1 MQSDGSNSSKL
12 QGKTFYNS
20 NMSTGSTIIIKGK
33 LQQTYSG
40 PPPENTP
47 GHTTYINH
55 NAHKGSHVEMNDL
68 IQRVYDPAATANKGK
83 QNRSKFQKKQQ
94 K

>member
-1 MQSDGSNSSKL
+1 MQSDGSSSSNIH
-12 QGKTFYNS
+12 GKTYISS
-20 NMSTGSTIIIKGK
+20 NMSTNSTIIIKGK

-68 IQRVYDPAATANKGK
+68 IQRVYDPAATANKGE